1 MGISVK
7 LEAFEGPLDLLLHL
21 IDKNKVNIYDIP
33 IAMIADQYMEYVNA
47 MEDEDLNVVS
57 EFLVMATTL
66 LDIKSRMLLPK
77 EVNEEG
83 IEEDPRDELVQ
94 KLLEYKMYKYM
105 SLELKDREIDA
116 SKSMY
121 KVATVPEEVAKY
133 EPPIDLDR
141 LLDGVTLR
149 KLNDIFNMVMKKQE
163 EKVDPIRSKFGK
175 IEKEEVSLPDKLN
188 VVEEYARNH
197 KRFLFRDLLER
208 QNSKMHV
215 VVTFL
220 AILELMKTGK
230 IQVEQ
235 EETFGEIFVVS
246 MMEA

>member
-105 SLELKDREIDA
+105 SLELKAREIDA

-175 IEKEEVSLPDKLN
+175 IEKEEVSLPDKIDF
-188 VVEEYARNH
+188 VKDYALTH
-197 KRFLFRDLLER
+197 KKFSFRKLLET
-208 QNSKMHV
+208 QHTKMHIIV
-215 VVTFL
+215 SFL
-220 AILELMKTGK
+220 AILELMKMG
-230 IQVEQ
+230 IINIVQ
-235 EETFGEIFVVS
+235 ENTFDDI
-246 MMEA
+246 MITANEA